1 MAAFATV
8 ATGDFEGSAVHQ
20 GKEIAVQL
28 KGNCDVTAPPAL
40 DELIG
45 KIHAEA
51 NKQSISEA
59 VIDIRELEF
68 MNSSS
73 FKTLITWIMQI
84 KELAQEQRY
93 RLRFL
98 SNPEQP
104 WQKRSLETLRC
115 FADDLIFVGR

>member
-1 MAAFATV
+1 MSAFATV
-8 ATGDFEGSAVHQ
+8 ATGDFEGIAQHQ
-20 GKEIAVQL
+20 GNEITVQL
-28 KGNCDVTAPPAL
+28 KGNCDVAAPPAL
-40 DELIG
+40 DELIE

-51 NKQSISEA
+51 HRQSVSEA
-59 VIDIRELEF
+59 VVDIRQLEF

-73 FKTLITWIMQI
+73 FKTLISWIMQI

-98 SNPEQP
+98 SNPGQP

-115 FADDLIFVGR
+115 FAADLILIGP

>member
-1 MAAFATV
+1 MSAFAEVST
-8 ATGDFEGSAVHQ
+8 ADFKGSAEHK
-20 GKEIAVQL
+20 GKEIAVHLQ
-28 KGNCDVTAPPAL
+28 GNADVTAPPAL

-45 KIHAEA
+45 KIHTEA
-51 NKQSISEA
+51 NRHSISEA
-59 VIDIRELEF
+59 VIDIRDLEF

-73 FKTLITWIMQI
+73 FKTLISWIMQI
-84 KELAQEQRY
+84 KELEQDQRY